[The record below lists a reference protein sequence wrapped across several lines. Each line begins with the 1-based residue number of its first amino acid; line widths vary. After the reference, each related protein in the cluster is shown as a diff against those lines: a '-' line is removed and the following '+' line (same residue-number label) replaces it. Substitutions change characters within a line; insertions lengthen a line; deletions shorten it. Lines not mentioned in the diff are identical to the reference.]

1 MNREL
6 RNANHKSHQ
15 KLDRGMTIVNSRIV
29 SYLPFADRGIQAGSG
44 QGFDNQCNVP
54 MAIGLTQ
61 STSDALGLL

>member
-15 KLDRGMTIVNSRIV
+15 MLGKGMMIVDSHIE